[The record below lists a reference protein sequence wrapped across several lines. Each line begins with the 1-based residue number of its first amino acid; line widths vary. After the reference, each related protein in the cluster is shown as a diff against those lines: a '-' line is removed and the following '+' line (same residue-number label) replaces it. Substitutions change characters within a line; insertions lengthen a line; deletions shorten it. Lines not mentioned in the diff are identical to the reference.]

1 MIRDNVNFYF
11 IKGKIKDFDPP
22 VYLDNFP
29 IEKVESILAKEKK
42 IKSGKKSKDVWFVEL
57 ENVTWLETGELKNW
71 EKTVVTILETLH
83 TPASFIKAD
92 KKQKLEDAKALA
104 RPDKKREAEEFYYDA
119 EGYRVNEDGREF
131 IEIVD
136 SDGESE

>member
-1 MIRDNVNFYF
+1 MIRDNTNFYLV
-11 IKGKIKDFDPP
+11 KGKIKDFDPP
-22 VYLDNFP
+22 LYLDSFP

-71 EKTVVTILETLH
+71 EKTGVTISITPN

-92 KKQKLEDAKALA
+92 KKQKLDDIKALA
-104 RPDKKREAEEFYYDA
+104 RPDKKREIEDFYYDKD
-119 EGYRVNEDGREF
+119 GYRVNEDGSEF
-131 IEIVD
+131 VEIVD